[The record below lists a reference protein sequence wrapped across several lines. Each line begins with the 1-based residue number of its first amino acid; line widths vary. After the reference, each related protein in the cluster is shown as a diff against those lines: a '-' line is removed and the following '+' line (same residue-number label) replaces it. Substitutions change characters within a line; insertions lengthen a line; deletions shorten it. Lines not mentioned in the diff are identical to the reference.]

1 MLVDNKFIY
10 INLPRCASTSFVIS
24 SYRRNISLDY
34 YTKYVKPFNEA
45 VDITLSNED
54 LADGLMH
61 PHEPI
66 HQLEEKFGNTFDI
79 ISVKRDRHD
88 RFISLWKHILDE
100 VHRTGDIHSFDIL
113 RNLNENQIF
122 TFTSNEIAIKDS
134 ETTKKVVSEKFINK
148 LGLTSDNP
156 YLTQI
161 LTIALTPYSHY
172 HNFDKRIIWFNINEL
187 YKLENWVSNKLQID
201 FKLEKINSSQH
212 IDCNLKLNDSFI
224 IKYNSIFDR
233 FDLQKNNKTIM

>member
-24 SYRRNISLDY
+24 SYRRNISLNY
-34 YTKYVKPFNEA
+34 YTKYVKPFNES
-45 VDITLSNED
+45 VDITLPNEE
-54 LADGLMH
+54 LADVLMH

-100 VHRTGDIHSFDIL
+100 VHRTDDTHSFDIL
-113 RNLNENQIF
+113 RNLNENEIF
-122 TFTSNEIAIKDS
+122 TFTSNDIAIKDN
-134 ETTKKVVSEKFINK
+134 ETIKKIVVEKFINK
-148 LGLTSDNP
+148 FTLSKDNP
-156 YLTQI
+156 YLTTI

-172 HNFDKRIIWFNINEL
+172 HNFDSRIIWFDFNEL
-187 YKLENWVSNKLQID
+187 NKLEDWVSNKLELD
-201 FKLEKINSSQH
+201 FKLDKINSSQH
-212 IDCNLKLNDSFI
+212 FNCNLKLNNSFI
-224 IKYNSIFDR
+224 EKYNSIFDR
-233 FDLQKNNKTIM
+233 FDLQKIHKTIM